1 MNDIT
6 IDPSL
11 LEEAKLLNVDI
22 ARAAAQGI
30 ADAVKNARAIGW
42 RDENAAALHS
52 SNLYVET
59 NGLPL
64 GSERL
69 F

>member
-42 RDENAAALHS
+42 RDENAAALRS

>member
-1 MNDIT
+1 MNDIA

-22 ARAAAQGI
+22 ARAATQGI
-30 ADAVKNARAIGW
+30 VEAVKNARAVRW
-42 RDENAAALHS
+42 RDENAAALRS
-52 SNLYVET
+52 SNLYVES